1 MKIFF
6 VIFVLL
12 SEVAFATT
20 AVKGEATFVA
30 KCHISGVGYS
40 DNSFAQEFEIYR
52 NPTNSAT
59 GYAVIKSVLMTKK
72 GPKLDVQRSFKHFQ
86 LNVNETGG
94 KKPMI
99 KFSFPD
105 GAFSEDYLSFEIPGN
120 YERFSQTF
128 PLMWGAHSYYCSAIP
143 F

>member
-1 MKIFF
+1 MKNLF

-12 SEVAFATT
+12 SEVAFATP

-30 KCHISGVGYS
+30 KCHISGLGYS

-52 NPTNSAT
+52 NAIDSTT
-59 GYAVIKSVLMTKK
+59 GYAVIKSVLMTKL
-72 GPKLDVQRSFKHFQ
+72 GQKLDIRRSFRHFQ
-86 LNVNETGG
+86 LTISETGG
-94 KKPMI
+94 KKPMV
-99 KFSFPD
+99 KFSFPE
-105 GAFSEDYLSFEIPGN
+105 GVFSEDYLSFEIPSN

-143 F
+143 L